1 MGCKCV
7 KKGIDNKDEITS
19 ETKPKKNNHESITN
33 RESNND
39 ENGEKNKNLK
49 QFLVDEK
56 NNLHQNHDIDAPI
69 TFDDKKED
77 ERSHLHESDIQNK
90 LDNKNNENDN
100 NNEYSVNNN
109 NEINEKND
117 NNNEINEKNDN
128 NNEIN
133 EKNDNNN
140 EINEKNENNNEINEY
155 NENNN
160 DNNKNEFESEKN
172 SIEVKNED
180 NDNIEHSDNNLEP
193 EDEFSKY
200 IFEKINE
207 VRTNPK
213 NFISLIEESKKNIT
227 VDKKDRLIYKSKV
240 KVALS
245 KGLPIFEE
253 AISFL
258 QETEPMNQLIYEPKI
273 TIPVPDNEDDI
284 KNKSYL
290 KEKVEEINNNY
301 NIQTYWRDIIKD
313 AETSFILM
321 IVDDTGSKSGLK
333 RKDILNPDFKY
344 IGISSVQIDKSF
356 VCYMTFSDDY
366 KKKK

>member
-19 ETKPKKNNHESITN
+19 ETKPKKNNHESTTN

-69 TFDDKKED
+69 RFDDKKED
-77 ERSHLHESDIQNK
+77 ERSHIHESDIQNK

-100 NNEYSVNNN
+100 NNEYSVN
-109 NEINEKND
+109 
-117 NNNEINEKNDN
+117 N